1 MENLININLEY
12 STAPQ
17 IQEARGKNWIEY
29 GTDDYKNL
37 YPNFIIDLYYNSG
50 THSAIINATA
60 QMIAGQD
67 ITAKETDSV
76 ELNAK
81 LENFFR
87 NANSKET
94 LHEVIKKC
102 AFDFKL
108 QGGFALNVIYS
119 KSGQVAEVYHVPVE
133 RLRVGLPNAMGRVD
147 KYYISADWSN
157 IRRNKPQ
164 EVAAFNPLDRTTPS
178 QILYTGLYSP
188 NMEMYYTPDY
198 SSACNWALIDQK
210 VSEYHLGNIE
220 RGFSGSYFIN
230 MNNGVPTAEERLQ
243 IERSIEKK
251 FTGSG
256 NAGKFVLSFSDSKD
270 RAAEITPIDVSNA
283 DKQYLA
289 LQELLVQNIMTGHR
303 VTSPM
308 LLGVKTEGQLGGRD
322 ELMQAFEIYQNTVV
336 KPYQEHILK
345 TLEKILLVNDI
356 QADLQIVQSS
366 PIMTTFTVED
376 MRNVMTKEEI
386 REKLG
391 LEPLEQENLESESL
405 AKIGEINGMPFYS
418 TVEEALI
425 KAKELGCKGFHEMQH
440 KGETVYMPCSSHK
453 DASDTMNYEKTNL
466 KKVGSMITDGV
477 ELPLY
482 DTIEEAEA
490 EAKRIGCSGHHVHTQ
505 DGKEYF
511 MPCENHD
518 QITNLQL
525 NKTELDLFLET
536 VEDIPEDWELVEE
549 EVVDGEHVE
558 FDFEGELNKIATEKV
573 ELSTGRAI
581 PDAKSEQDGIS
592 KKTFDYFRVR
602 YIYAEDQFLKR
613 KTGKKRD
620 FCQKMMAAKKLY
632 RKEDIDRMF
641 KLNKEFSPKG
651 TGKAG
656 YDKFLFKGGAQCHHF
671 WLRQIYKT
679 KLGIDVST
687 KIKDAELIGY
697 TKARSEGFTAKKND
711 KRVAIAPKR
720 MPRQGRKS

>member
-12 STAPQ
+12 STSPQ

-50 THSAIINATA
+50 THSAIINATS

-81 LENFFR
+81 LENFFK

-119 KSGQVAEVYHVPVE
+119 KSGQVAEIYHVPVE
-133 RLRVGLPNAMGRVD
+133 RLRVGLPNELGRVD
-147 KYYISADWSN
+147 KYYICADWGN

-198 SSACNWALIDQK
+198 SSACNWALIDSK
-210 VSEYHLGNIE
+210 ISEYHLGNIE

-345 TLEKILLVNDI
+345 TIEKILLVNDI
-356 QADLQIVQSS
+356 KADLQIVQSS

-391 LEPLEQENLESESL
+391 LEPLEQENLESEKL
-405 AKIGEINGMPFYS
+405 AKVGDIDGMPVYS

-425 KAKELGCKGFHEMQH
+425 KAKELGCEGFHEH
-440 KGETVYMPCSSHK
+440 ELNGE
-453 DASDTMNYEKTNL
+453 
-466 KKVGSMITDGV
+466 KV
-477 ELPLY
+477 
-482 DTIEEAEA
+482 
-490 EAKRIGCSGHHVHTQ
+490 
-505 DGKEYF
+505 F
-511 MPCENHD
+511 MPCAKHED
-518 QITNLQL
+518 T
-525 NKTELDLFLET
+525 KTRMSEEKSELDKCLE
-536 VEDIPEDWELVEE
+536 EYGEEISNDWEIINEE
-549 EVVDGEHVE
+549 EAQDELE
-558 FDFEGELNKIATEKV
+558 DFDFENDLNTNHIKLAT
-573 ELSTGRAI
+573 STGSAYTNR
-581 PDAKSEQDGIS
+581 KSGQDQTTKQEKYQDHI
-592 KKTFDYFRVR
+592 YRVR
-602 YIYAEDQFLKR
+602 YRYAGA
-613 KTGKKRD
+613 KTGERE
-620 FCQKMMAAKKLY
+620 FCNKMIKANKVY
-632 RKEDIDRMF
+632 RKEDILAMGRRAV
-641 KLNKEFSPKG
+641 NPG
-651 TGKAG
+651 WG
-656 YDKFLFKGGAQCHHF
+656 KGGANTYSI
-671 WLRQIYKT
+671 WKYKGGGNCRH
-679 KLGIDVST
+679 KWFRVILVQKGSRPKNSDEVISST
-687 KIKDAELIGY
+687 E
-697 TKARSEGFTAKKND
+697 ARSRGVKLPRNAQEVSVAPRDLPNNGFVKK
-711 KRVAIAPKR
+711 R
-720 MPRQGRKS
+720 

>member
-37 YPNFIIDLYYNSG
+37 YPQFIIDLYYNSG

-67 ITAKETDSV
+67 ITAKDTDSV

-81 LENFFR
+81 LENFFK

-119 KSGQVAEVYHVPVE
+119 KSGQVAEIYHVPVE
-133 RLRVGLPNAMGRVD
+133 RLRVGLPNELGRVD
-147 KYYISADWSN
+147 KYYICADWSN

-345 TLEKILLVNDI
+345 TLEKILLVNNI
-356 QADLQIVQSS
+356 KAELQIVQSS

-391 LEPLEQENLESESL
+391 LEPLEQENLESEKL
-405 AKIGEINGMPFYS
+405 AKVGDIDGMPVYS

-425 KAKELGCKGFHEMQH
+425 KAKELGCEGFHEH
-440 KGETVYMPCSSHK
+440 ELNGEKVYMPCAKHE
-453 DASDTMNYEKTNL
+453 DTKTRMNLE
-466 KKVGSMITDGV
+466 
-477 ELPLY
+477 
-482 DTIEEAEA
+482 
-490 EAKRIGCSGHHVHTQ
+490 
-505 DGKEYF
+505 
-511 MPCENHD
+511 
-518 QITNLQL
+518 
-525 NKTELDLFLET
+525 KTELDLFLET

-602 YIYAEDQFLKR
+602 YIYAEDEFLKR

-620 FCQKMMAAKKLY
+620 FCQKMLAAKKLY

-651 TGKAG
+651 SKAG
-656 YDKFLFKGGAQCHHF
+656 YDKFIWKGGSYCHHF

>member
-37 YPNFIIDLYYNSG
+37 YPQFIIDLYYNSG

-67 ITAKETDSV
+67 VTAKETDSV

-81 LENFFR
+81 LENFFK

-119 KSGQVAEVYHVPVE
+119 KSGQVAEIYHVPVE
-133 RLRVGLPNAMGRVD
+133 RLRVGLPNELGRVD
-147 KYYISADWSN
+147 KYYICADWSN

-164 EVAAFNPLDRTTPS
+164 EVAAFNSLDRTTPS

-356 QADLQIVQSS
+356 QSDLQIVQSS

-391 LEPLEQENLESESL
+391 LEPLEQENLESEKL
-405 AKIGEINGMPFYS
+405 AKVGDIDGMPVYS

-425 KAKELGCKGFHEMQH
+425 KAKELGCEGFHEH
-440 KGETVYMPCSSHK
+440 ELNGEKVYMPCAKHE
-453 DASDTMNYEKTNL
+453 DTKTRMN
-466 KKVGSMITDGV
+466 V
-477 ELPLY
+477 E
-482 DTIEEAEA
+482 
-490 EAKRIGCSGHHVHTQ
+490 
-505 DGKEYF
+505 
-511 MPCENHD
+511 
-518 QITNLQL
+518 
-525 NKTELDLFLET
+525 KTELDLFLET

-558 FDFEGELNKIATEKV
+558 FDFEDELNKIATEKI

-602 YIYAEDQFLKR
+602 YIYAEDEFLKR

-620 FCQKMMAAKKLY
+620 FCQKMLAAKKLY

-651 TGKAG
+651 SKAG
-656 YDKFLFKGGAQCHHF
+656 YDKFLFKGGAQCHHY

>member
-37 YPNFIIDLYYNSG
+37 YPQFIIDLYYNSG

-67 ITAKETDSV
+67 ITAKETDTV

-81 LENFFR
+81 LENFFK

-108 QGGFALNVIYS
+108 QGGFALNIIYS
-119 KSGQVAEVYHVPVE
+119 KSGQVAEIYHVPVE
-133 RLRVGLPNAMGRVD
+133 RLRVGLPNELGRVD
-147 KYYISADWSN
+147 KYYICADWSN

-230 MNNGVPTAEERLQ
+230 MNNGVPTVEERLQ

-391 LEPLEQENLESESL
+391 LEPLEQENLENEKL
-405 AKIGEINGMPFYS
+405 AKVGDIDGMPVYS

-425 KAKELGCKGFHEMQH
+425 KAKELGCDGFHEH
-440 KGETVYMPCSSHK
+440 ELNGEKVYMPCAKHE
-453 DASDTMNYEKTNL
+453 DTKTRMSEEK
-466 KKVGSMITDGV
+466 S
-477 ELPLY
+477 
-482 DTIEEAEA
+482 
-490 EAKRIGCSGHHVHTQ
+490 
-505 DGKEYF
+505 
-511 MPCENHD
+511 
-518 QITNLQL
+518 
-525 NKTELDLFLET
+525 ELDKCLE
-536 VEDIPEDWELVEE
+536 EYGEEISEDWEIINEE
-549 EVVDGEHVE
+549 EAQDELE
-558 FDFEGELNKIATEKV
+558 DFDFENDLNTNHIKLT
-573 ELSTGRAI
+573 STGSAYTNR
-581 PDAKSEQDGIS
+581 KSGQDQTTKQEKYQDHI
-592 KKTFDYFRVR
+592 YRVR
-602 YIYAEDQFLKR
+602 YRYAGA
-613 KTGKKRD
+613 KTGQRE
-620 FCQKMMAAKKLY
+620 FCNKMIKANKVY
-632 RKEDIDRMF
+632 RKEDILAMGRRAV
-641 KLNKEFSPKG
+641 NPG
-651 TGKAG
+651 WG
-656 YDKFLFKGGAQCHHF
+656 KGGANTYSI
-671 WLRQIYKT
+671 WKYKGGGNCRH
-679 KLGIDVST
+679 KWFRVILVQKGSRPKNSDEVISST
-687 KIKDAELIGY
+687 E
-697 TKARSEGFTAKKND
+697 ARSRGVKLPRNAQEVSVAPRDLPNNGFVKK
-711 KRVAIAPKR
+711 R
-720 MPRQGRKS
+720 

>member
-37 YPNFIIDLYYNSG
+37 YPQFIIDLYYNSG

-67 ITAKETDSV
+67 ITAKDTDSV

-81 LENFFR
+81 LENFFK

-94 LHEVIKKC
+94 LHEVLKKC

-119 KSGQVAEVYHVPVE
+119 KSGQVAEIYHVPVE
-133 RLRVGLPNAMGRVD
+133 RLRVGLPNELGRID
-147 KYYISADWSN
+147 KYYICADWSN
-157 IRRNKPQ
+157 VRRNKPQ

-251 FTGSG
+251 FSGSG

-356 QADLQIVQSS
+356 KADLQIVQSS

-376 MRNVMTKEEI
+376 MRNVMTKDEI
-386 REKLG
+386 RERLG
-391 LEPLEQENLESESL
+391 LERLEQENLESEKL
-405 AKIGEINGMPFYS
+405 AKVGDIDGMPVYS

-425 KAKELGCKGFHEMQH
+425 KAKELGCEGFHEH
-440 KGETVYMPCSSHK
+440 ELNGEKVYMPCAKHE
-453 DASDTMNYEKTNL
+453 DTKTRMN
-466 KKVGSMITDGV
+466 V
-477 ELPLY
+477 E
-482 DTIEEAEA
+482 
-490 EAKRIGCSGHHVHTQ
+490 
-505 DGKEYF
+505 
-511 MPCENHD
+511 
-518 QITNLQL
+518 
-525 NKTELDLFLET
+525 KTELDLFLET
-536 VEDIPEDWELVEE
+536 VEDIPEDWQLVEE

-602 YIYAEDQFLKR
+602 YIYAEDEFLKR

-620 FCQKMMAAKKLY
+620 FCQKMLAAKKLY

-651 TGKAG
+651 SKAG
-656 YDKFLFKGGAQCHHF
+656 YDKFLFKGGAQCHHY

-697 TKARSEGFTAKKND
+697 TKARNEGFTAKKND

>member
-37 YPNFIIDLYYNSG
+37 YPQFIIDLYYNSG

-67 ITAKETDSV
+67 ITAKDTDSV

-81 LENFFR
+81 LENFFK

-119 KSGQVAEVYHVPVE
+119 KSGQVAEIYHVPVE
-133 RLRVGLPNAMGRVD
+133 RLRVGLPNELGRVD
-147 KYYISADWSN
+147 KYYICADWSN

-345 TLEKILLVNDI
+345 TLEKILLVNNI
-356 QADLQIVQSS
+356 KAELQIVQSS

-391 LEPLEQENLESESL
+391 LEPLEQENLESEKL
-405 AKIGEINGMPFYS
+405 AKVGDIDGMPVYS
-418 TVEEALI
+418 KVEEALI
-425 KAKELGCKGFHEMQH
+425 KAKELGCEGFHEH
-440 KGETVYMPCSSHK
+440 ELNGEKVYMPCAKHE
-453 DASDTMNYEKTNL
+453 DTKTRMN
-466 KKVGSMITDGV
+466 V
-477 ELPLY
+477 E
-482 DTIEEAEA
+482 
-490 EAKRIGCSGHHVHTQ
+490 
-505 DGKEYF
+505 
-511 MPCENHD
+511 
-518 QITNLQL
+518 
-525 NKTELDLFLET
+525 KTELDLFLET

-602 YIYAEDQFLKR
+602 YIYAEDEFLKR

-620 FCQKMMAAKKLY
+620 FCQKMLAAKKLY

-651 TGKAG
+651 SKAG
-656 YDKFLFKGGAQCHHF
+656 YDKFIWKGGSYCHHF

>member
-37 YPNFIIDLYYNSG
+37 YPQFIIDLYYNSG

-81 LENFFR
+81 LENFFK

-119 KSGQVAEVYHVPVE
+119 KSGQVAEIYHVPVE
-133 RLRVGLPNAMGRVD
+133 RLRVGLPNELGRVD
-147 KYYISADWSN
+147 KYYICADWSN

-376 MRNVMTKEEI
+376 MRNVMTKDEI

-391 LEPLEQENLESESL
+391 LEPLEQENLESEKL
-405 AKIGEINGMPFYS
+405 AKVGDIDGMPVYS

-425 KAKELGCKGFHEMQH
+425 KAKELGCEGFHEH
-440 KGETVYMPCSSHK
+440 ELNGEKVYMPCAKHE
-453 DASDTMNYEKTNL
+453 DTKTRMN
-466 KKVGSMITDGV
+466 V
-477 ELPLY
+477 E
-482 DTIEEAEA
+482 
-490 EAKRIGCSGHHVHTQ
+490 
-505 DGKEYF
+505 
-511 MPCENHD
+511 
-518 QITNLQL
+518 
-525 NKTELDLFLET
+525 KTELDLFLET

-602 YIYAEDQFLKR
+602 YIYAEDEFLKR
-613 KTGKKRD
+613 KTGKKRA
-620 FCQKMMAAKKLY
+620 FCQKMLAAKKLY

-651 TGKAG
+651 SKAG

>member
-37 YPNFIIDLYYNSG
+37 YPQFIIDLYYNSG

-67 ITAKETDSV
+67 ITAKETDTV

-81 LENFFR
+81 LENFFK

-108 QGGFALNVIYS
+108 QGGFALNIIYS
-119 KSGQVAEVYHVPVE
+119 KSGQVAEIYHVPVE
-133 RLRVGLPNAMGRVD
+133 RLRVGLPNELGRVD
-147 KYYISADWSN
+147 KYYICADWSN

-230 MNNGVPTAEERLQ
+230 MNNGVPTVEERLQ

-391 LEPLEQENLESESL
+391 LEPLEQENLESEKL
-405 AKIGEINGMPFYS
+405 AKVGDIDGMPVYS

-425 KAKELGCKGFHEMQH
+425 KAKELGCDGFHEH
-440 KGETVYMPCSSHK
+440 ELNGEKVYMPCAKHE
-453 DASDTMNYEKTNL
+453 DTKTRMSEEK
-466 KKVGSMITDGV
+466 S
-477 ELPLY
+477 
-482 DTIEEAEA
+482 
-490 EAKRIGCSGHHVHTQ
+490 
-505 DGKEYF
+505 
-511 MPCENHD
+511 
-518 QITNLQL
+518 
-525 NKTELDLFLET
+525 ELDKCLE
-536 VEDIPEDWELVEE
+536 EYGEEISEDWEIINEE
-549 EVVDGEHVE
+549 EAQDELE
-558 FDFEGELNKIATEKV
+558 DFDFENDLNTNHIKLT
-573 ELSTGRAI
+573 STGSAYTNR
-581 PDAKSEQDGIS
+581 KSGQDQTTKQEKYQDHI
-592 KKTFDYFRVR
+592 YRVR
-602 YIYAEDQFLKR
+602 YRYAGA
-613 KTGKKRD
+613 KTGQRE
-620 FCQKMMAAKKLY
+620 FCNKMIKANKVY
-632 RKEDIDRMF
+632 RKEDILAMGRRAV
-641 KLNKEFSPKG
+641 NPG
-651 TGKAG
+651 WG
-656 YDKFLFKGGAQCHHF
+656 KGGANTYSI
-671 WLRQIYKT
+671 WKYKGGGNCRH
-679 KLGIDVST
+679 KWFRVILVQKGSRPKNSDEVISST
-687 KIKDAELIGY
+687 E
-697 TKARSEGFTAKKND
+697 ARSRGVKLPRNAQEVSVAPRDLPNNGFVKK
-711 KRVAIAPKR
+711 R
-720 MPRQGRKS
+720 

>member
-67 ITAKETDSV
+67 ITAKETDTV

-81 LENFFR
+81 LENFFK

-119 KSGQVAEVYHVPVE
+119 KSGQVAELYHVPVE
-133 RLRVGLPNAMGRVD
+133 RLRVGLPNELGKVD
-147 KYYISADWSN
+147 KYYICADWSN

-345 TLEKILLVNDI
+345 TIEKILLVNDI
-356 QADLQIVQSS
+356 KADLQIVQSS

-391 LEPLEQENLESESL
+391 LEPLEQENLESEKL
-405 AKIGEINGMPFYS
+405 AKVGDIDGMPVYS

-425 KAKELGCKGFHEMQH
+425 KAKELGCEGFHEH
-440 KGETVYMPCSSHK
+440 ELNGEKVYMPCAKHEDTKTRMSEEKSELDK
-453 DASDTMNYEKTNL
+453 CLEEYGEDISDEWEVINE
-466 KKVGSMITDGV
+466 
-477 ELPLY
+477 
-482 DTIEEAEA
+482 EEA
-490 EAKRIGCSGHHVHTQ
+490 Q
-505 DGKEYF
+505 D
-511 MPCENHD
+511 
-518 QITNLQL
+518 
-525 NKTELDLFLET
+525 EL
-536 VEDIPEDWELVEE
+536 ED
-549 EVVDGEHVE
+549 
-558 FDFEGELNKIATEKV
+558 FDFENDLNTNHIKLT
-573 ELSTGRAI
+573 STGSAYTNR
-581 PDAKSEQDGIS
+581 KSGQDQTTKQEKYQDHI
-592 KKTFDYFRVR
+592 YRVR
-602 YIYAEDQFLKR
+602 YRYAGA
-613 KTGKKRD
+613 KTGERE
-620 FCQKMMAAKKLY
+620 FCNKMIKANKVY
-632 RKEDIDRMF
+632 RKEDILAMGRRAV
-641 KLNKEFSPKG
+641 NPG
-651 TGKAG
+651 WG
-656 YDKFLFKGGAQCHHF
+656 KGGANTYSI
-671 WLRQIYKT
+671 WKYKGGGNCRH
-679 KLGIDVST
+679 KWFRVILVQKGSRPKNSDEVISST
-687 KIKDAELIGY
+687 E
-697 TKARSEGFTAKKND
+697 ARSRGVKLPRNAQEVSVAPRDLPNNGFVKK
-711 KRVAIAPKR
+711 R
-720 MPRQGRKS
+720 

>member
-12 STAPQ
+12 STSPQ

-50 THSAIINATA
+50 THSAIINATS

-81 LENFFR
+81 LENFFK

-119 KSGQVAEVYHVPVE
+119 KSGQVAEIYHVPVE
-133 RLRVGLPNAMGRVD
+133 RLRVGLPNELGRVD
-147 KYYISADWSN
+147 KYYICADWGN

-270 RAAEITPIDVSNA
+270 RAAEITPIEVSNA

-345 TLEKILLVNDI
+345 TLEKILLINDI

-391 LEPLEQENLESESL
+391 LEPLEQENLESEKL
-405 AKIGEINGMPFYS
+405 AKVGDIDGMPVYS

-425 KAKELGCKGFHEMQH
+425 KAKELGCEGFHEH
-440 KGETVYMPCSSHK
+440 ELNGEKVYMPCAKHE
-453 DASDTMNYEKTNL
+453 DTKTRMSEEK
-466 KKVGSMITDGV
+466 S
-477 ELPLY
+477 ELDKCLEEY
-482 DTIEEAEA
+482 GEEISNDWEIINEEEA
-490 EAKRIGCSGHHVHTQ
+490 Q
-505 DGKEYF
+505 D
-511 MPCENHD
+511 
-518 QITNLQL
+518 
-525 NKTELDLFLET
+525 EL
-536 VEDIPEDWELVEE
+536 ED
-549 EVVDGEHVE
+549 
-558 FDFEGELNKIATEKV
+558 FDFENDLNTNHIKLAT
-573 ELSTGRAI
+573 STGSAYTNR
-581 PDAKSEQDGIS
+581 KSGQDQTTKQEKYQDHI
-592 KKTFDYFRVR
+592 YRVR
-602 YIYAEDQFLKR
+602 YRYAGA
-613 KTGKKRD
+613 KTGERE
-620 FCQKMMAAKKLY
+620 FCNKMIKANKVY
-632 RKEDIDRMF
+632 RKEDILAMGRRAV
-641 KLNKEFSPKG
+641 NPG
-651 TGKAG
+651 WG
-656 YDKFLFKGGAQCHHF
+656 KGGANTYSI
-671 WLRQIYKT
+671 WKYKGGGNCRH
-679 KLGIDVST
+679 KWFRVILVQKGSRPKNSDEVISST
-687 KIKDAELIGY
+687 E
-697 TKARSEGFTAKKND
+697 ARSRGVKLPRNAQEVSVAPRDLPNNGFVKK
-711 KRVAIAPKR
+711 R
-720 MPRQGRKS
+720 

>member
-37 YPNFIIDLYYNSG
+37 YPQFIIDLYYNSG

-67 ITAKETDSV
+67 ITAKETDTV

-81 LENFFR
+81 LENFFK

-119 KSGQVAEVYHVPVE
+119 KSGQVAEIYHVPVE
-133 RLRVGLPNAMGRVD
+133 RLRVGLPNELGRVD
-147 KYYISADWSN
+147 KYYICADWSN
-157 IRRNKPQ
+157 VRRNKPQ

-345 TLEKILLVNDI
+345 TIEKILLVNDI
-356 QADLQIVQSS
+356 KADLQIVQSS

-391 LEPLEQENLESESL
+391 LEPLEQENLESEKL
-405 AKIGEINGMPFYS
+405 AKVGDIDGMPVYS

-425 KAKELGCKGFHEMQH
+425 KAKELGCEGFHEH
-440 KGETVYMPCSSHK
+440 ELNGEKVYMPCAKHE
-453 DASDTMNYEKTNL
+453 DTKTRMN
-466 KKVGSMITDGV
+466 
-477 ELPLY
+477 
-482 DTIEEAEA
+482 IE
-490 EAKRIGCSGHHVHTQ
+490 
-505 DGKEYF
+505 
-511 MPCENHD
+511 
-518 QITNLQL
+518 
-525 NKTELDLFLET
+525 KTELDLFLET

-602 YIYAEDQFLKR
+602 YIYAEDEFLKR

-620 FCQKMMAAKKLY
+620 FCQKMMTAKKLY

-651 TGKAG
+651 TGQAG

>member
-37 YPNFIIDLYYNSG
+37 YPQFIIDLYYNSG

-81 LENFFR
+81 LENFFK
-87 NANSKET
+87 NVNSKET

-119 KSGQVAEVYHVPVE
+119 KSGQVAEIYHVPVE

-157 IRRNKPQ
+157 VRRNKPQ

-376 MRNVMTKEEI
+376 MRNVMTKDEI
-386 REKLG
+386 RERLG
-391 LEPLEQENLESESL
+391 LERLEQENLESEKL
-405 AKIGEINGMPFYS
+405 AKVGDIDGMPVYN

-425 KAKELGCKGFHEMQH
+425 KAKELGCEGFHEH
-440 KGETVYMPCSSHK
+440 ELNGAKVYMPCAKHE
-453 DASDTMNYEKTNL
+453 DTKTRMSEEK
-466 KKVGSMITDGV
+466 S
-477 ELPLY
+477 ELDKCLEEY
-482 DTIEEAEA
+482 GEEISEEWEIINEEEA
-490 EAKRIGCSGHHVHTQ
+490 Q
-505 DGKEYF
+505 D
-511 MPCENHD
+511 
-518 QITNLQL
+518 
-525 NKTELDLFLET
+525 EL
-536 VEDIPEDWELVEE
+536 ED
-549 EVVDGEHVE
+549 
-558 FDFEGELNKIATEKV
+558 FDFENDLNTNHIKLT
-573 ELSTGRAI
+573 STGSAYTNR
-581 PDAKSEQDGIS
+581 KSGQDQTTKQEKYQDHI
-592 KKTFDYFRVR
+592 YRVR
-602 YIYAEDQFLKR
+602 YRYAGA
-613 KTGKKRD
+613 KTGERE
-620 FCQKMMAAKKLY
+620 FCNKMIKANKVY
-632 RKEDIDRMF
+632 RKEDILAMGRRAV
-641 KLNKEFSPKG
+641 NPG
-651 TGKAG
+651 WG
-656 YDKFLFKGGAQCHHF
+656 KGGANTYSI
-671 WLRQIYKT
+671 WKYKGGGNCRH
-679 KLGIDVST
+679 KWFRVILVQKGSRPKNSDEVISST
-687 KIKDAELIGY
+687 E
-697 TKARSEGFTAKKND
+697 ARSRGVKLPRNAQEVSVAPRDLPNNGFVKK
-711 KRVAIAPKR
+711 R
-720 MPRQGRKS
+720 

>member
-37 YPNFIIDLYYNSG
+37 YPQFIIDLYYNSG
-50 THSAIINATA
+50 THSAIINATS
-60 QMIAGQD
+60 QMIAGKD

-81 LENFFR
+81 LENFFK

-94 LHEVIKKC
+94 LHEVLKKC

-108 QGGFALNVIYS
+108 QGGFALNIIYS
-119 KSGQVAEVYHVPVE
+119 KSGQVAEIYHVPVE
-133 RLRVGLPNAMGRVD
+133 RLRVGLPNELGRID
-147 KYYISADWSN
+147 KYYICADWSN

-345 TLEKILLVNDI
+345 TIEKILLVNDI

-391 LEPLEQENLESESL
+391 LEPLQQENLESEKL
-405 AKIGEINGMPFYS
+405 AKVGDIDGMPVYS

-425 KAKELGCKGFHEMQH
+425 KAKELGCEGFHEH
-440 KGETVYMPCSSHK
+440 ELNGEKVYMPCAKHE
-453 DASDTMNYEKTNL
+453 DTKTRMSEEK
-466 KKVGSMITDGV
+466 S
-477 ELPLY
+477 
-482 DTIEEAEA
+482 
-490 EAKRIGCSGHHVHTQ
+490 
-505 DGKEYF
+505 
-511 MPCENHD
+511 
-518 QITNLQL
+518 
-525 NKTELDLFLET
+525 ELDKCLEEYGEEISDEWEIINEQEAQDEL
-536 VEDIPEDWELVEE
+536 ED
-549 EVVDGEHVE
+549 
-558 FDFEGELNKIATEKV
+558 FDFENDLNTNHIKLAT
-573 ELSTGRAI
+573 STGSAYPNR
-581 PDAKSEQDGIS
+581 KSGQDQTTKQEKYQAHI
-592 KKTFDYFRVR
+592 YRVR
-602 YIYAEDQFLKR
+602 YRYAGA
-613 KTGKKRD
+613 KTGERE
-620 FCQKMMAAKKLY
+620 FCNKMIKANKVY
-632 RKEDIDRMF
+632 RKEDILAMGRRAV
-641 KLNKEFSPKG
+641 NPG
-651 TGKAG
+651 WG
-656 YDKFLFKGGAQCHHF
+656 KGGANTYSI
-671 WLRQIYKT
+671 WKYKGGGNCRHKWFRVILVQKGNRPKNSDEVIT
-679 KLGIDVST
+679 STEAKSRGVKLPRNAQEVSVAPR
-687 KIKDAELIGY
+687 DLPNN
-697 TKARSEGFTAKKND
+697 GFVKK
-711 KRVAIAPKR
+711 R
-720 MPRQGRKS
+720 

>member
-37 YPNFIIDLYYNSG
+37 YPQFIIDLYYNSG

-67 ITAKETDSV
+67 ITAKDTDSV

-81 LENFFR
+81 LENFFK

-119 KSGQVAEVYHVPVE
+119 KSGQVAEIYHVPVE
-133 RLRVGLPNAMGRVD
+133 RLRVGLPNELGRVD
-147 KYYISADWSN
+147 KYYICADWSN

-345 TLEKILLVNDI
+345 TLEKILLVNNI
-356 QADLQIVQSS
+356 KAELQIVQSS

-391 LEPLEQENLESESL
+391 LEPLEQENLESEKL
-405 AKIGEINGMPFYS
+405 AKVGDIDGMPVYS
-418 TVEEALI
+418 KVEEALI
-425 KAKELGCKGFHEMQH
+425 KAKELGCEGFHEH
-440 KGETVYMPCSSHK
+440 ELNGEKVYMPCAKHE
-453 DASDTMNYEKTNL
+453 DTKTRMNLE
-466 KKVGSMITDGV
+466 
-477 ELPLY
+477 
-482 DTIEEAEA
+482 
-490 EAKRIGCSGHHVHTQ
+490 
-505 DGKEYF
+505 
-511 MPCENHD
+511 
-518 QITNLQL
+518 
-525 NKTELDLFLET
+525 KTELDLFLET

-602 YIYAEDQFLKR
+602 YIYAEDEFLKR

-620 FCQKMMAAKKLY
+620 FCQKMLAAKKLY

-651 TGKAG
+651 SKAG
-656 YDKFLFKGGAQCHHF
+656 YDKFIWKGGSYCHHF

>member
-1 MENLININLEY
+1 METLININLEY

-67 ITAKETDSV
+67 VTAKETDSV

-81 LENFFR
+81 LENFFK

-119 KSGQVAEVYHVPVE
+119 KSGQVVELYHVPVE
-133 RLRVGLPNAMGRVD
+133 RLRVGLPNELGRVD
-147 KYYISADWSN
+147 KYYICADWSN

-251 FTGSG
+251 FSGSG

-270 RAAEITPIDVSNA
+270 RAAEITPIEVSNA

-391 LEPLEQENLESESL
+391 LEPLEQENLESEKL
-405 AKIGEINGMPFYS
+405 AKVGDIDGMPVYS

-425 KAKELGCKGFHEMQH
+425 KAKELGCEGFHEH
-440 KGETVYMPCSSHK
+440 ELNGEKVYMPCAKHEDTKTRMSEEKSELDK
-453 DASDTMNYEKTNL
+453 CLEEYGEEISDEWEIINE
-466 KKVGSMITDGV
+466 
-477 ELPLY
+477 
-482 DTIEEAEA
+482 EEA
-490 EAKRIGCSGHHVHTQ
+490 Q
-505 DGKEYF
+505 D
-511 MPCENHD
+511 
-518 QITNLQL
+518 
-525 NKTELDLFLET
+525 EL
-536 VEDIPEDWELVEE
+536 ED
-549 EVVDGEHVE
+549 
-558 FDFEGELNKIATEKV
+558 FDFENDLNTNHIKLT
-573 ELSTGRAI
+573 STGSAYTNR
-581 PDAKSEQDGIS
+581 KSGQDQTTKQEKYQDHI
-592 KKTFDYFRVR
+592 YRVR
-602 YIYAEDQFLKR
+602 YRYAGA
-613 KTGKKRD
+613 KTGERE
-620 FCQKMMAAKKLY
+620 FCNKMIKANKVY
-632 RKEDIDRMF
+632 RKEDILAMGRRAV
-641 KLNKEFSPKG
+641 NPG
-651 TGKAG
+651 WG
-656 YDKFLFKGGAQCHHF
+656 KGGANTYSI
-671 WLRQIYKT
+671 WKYKGGGNCRH
-679 KLGIDVST
+679 KWFRVILVQKGSRPKNSDEVISST
-687 KIKDAELIGY
+687 E
-697 TKARSEGFTAKKND
+697 ARSRGVKLPRNAQE
-711 KRVAIAPKR
+711 VSVAPKDLPNNGFVKKR
-720 MPRQGRKS
+720 

>member
-17 IQEARGKNWIEY
+17 IQEARGKDWIEY

-37 YPNFIIDLYYNSG
+37 YPQFIIDLYYNSG

-67 ITAKETDSV
+67 ITAKDTDSV

-81 LENFFR
+81 LENFFK

-119 KSGQVAEVYHVPVE
+119 KSGQVAELYHVPVE
-133 RLRVGLPNAMGRVD
+133 RLRVGLPNELGRLD

-157 IRRNKPQ
+157 VRRNKPQ

-391 LEPLEQENLESESL
+391 LEPLEQENLESEKL
-405 AKIGEINGMPFYS
+405 AKVGDIDGMPVYS

-425 KAKELGCKGFHEMQH
+425 KAKELGCEGFHEH
-440 KGETVYMPCSSHK
+440 ELNGEKVYMPCAKHE
-453 DASDTMNYEKTNL
+453 DTKTRMN
-466 KKVGSMITDGV
+466 V
-477 ELPLY
+477 E
-482 DTIEEAEA
+482 
-490 EAKRIGCSGHHVHTQ
+490 
-505 DGKEYF
+505 
-511 MPCENHD
+511 
-518 QITNLQL
+518 
-525 NKTELDLFLET
+525 KTELDLFLET
-536 VEDIPEDWELVEE
+536 VEDIPEDWQLVEE

-602 YIYAEDQFLKR
+602 YIYAEDEFLKR

-620 FCQKMMAAKKLY
+620 FCQKMLAAKKLY

-641 KLNKEFSPKG
+641 KLNKDFSPKG
-651 TGKAG
+651 TGKGG
-656 YDKFLFKGGAQCHHF
+656 YDKFIWKGGSYCHHF

>member
-37 YPNFIIDLYYNSG
+37 YPQFIIDLYYNSG

-81 LENFFR
+81 LENFFK

-102 AFDFKL
+102 SFDFKL

-119 KSGQVAEVYHVPVE
+119 KSGQVVELYHVPVE
-133 RLRVGLPNAMGRVD
+133 RLRVGLPNELGRVD
-147 KYYISADWSN
+147 KYYICADWSN
-157 IRRNKPQ
+157 TRRNKPQ

-270 RAAEITPIDVSNA
+270 RAAEITPIEVSNA

-376 MRNVMTKEEI
+376 MRNVMTKDEI

-391 LEPLEQENLESESL
+391 LEPLEQENLESEKL
-405 AKIGEINGMPFYS
+405 AKVGDIDGMPVYS

-425 KAKELGCKGFHEMQH
+425 KAKELGCEGFHEH
-440 KGETVYMPCSSHK
+440 ELNGEKVYMPCAKHEDTKTRMSEEKSELDK
-453 DASDTMNYEKTNL
+453 CLEEYGEEISDEWEIINE
-466 KKVGSMITDGV
+466 
-477 ELPLY
+477 
-482 DTIEEAEA
+482 EEA
-490 EAKRIGCSGHHVHTQ
+490 Q
-505 DGKEYF
+505 D
-511 MPCENHD
+511 
-518 QITNLQL
+518 
-525 NKTELDLFLET
+525 EL
-536 VEDIPEDWELVEE
+536 ED
-549 EVVDGEHVE
+549 
-558 FDFEGELNKIATEKV
+558 FDFENDLNTNHIKLT
-573 ELSTGRAI
+573 STGSAYTNR
-581 PDAKSEQDGIS
+581 KSGQDQTTKQEKYQDHI
-592 KKTFDYFRVR
+592 YRVR
-602 YIYAEDQFLKR
+602 YRYAGA
-613 KTGKKRD
+613 KTGERE
-620 FCQKMMAAKKLY
+620 FCNKMIKANKVY
-632 RKEDIDRMF
+632 RKEDILAMGRRAV
-641 KLNKEFSPKG
+641 NPG
-651 TGKAG
+651 WG
-656 YDKFLFKGGAQCHHF
+656 KGGANTYSI
-671 WLRQIYKT
+671 WKYKGGGNCRH
-679 KLGIDVST
+679 KWFRVILVQKGSRPKNSDEVISST
-687 KIKDAELIGY
+687 E
-697 TKARSEGFTAKKND
+697 ARSRGVKLPRNAQEVSVAPRDLPNNGFVKK
-711 KRVAIAPKR
+711 R
-720 MPRQGRKS
+720 

>member
-37 YPNFIIDLYYNSG
+37 YPQFIIDLYYNSG

-67 ITAKETDSV
+67 VTAKETDSV

-81 LENFFR
+81 LENFFK

-119 KSGQVAEVYHVPVE
+119 KSGQVAEIYHVPVE
-133 RLRVGLPNAMGRVD
+133 RLRVGLPNELGRVD
-147 KYYISADWSN
+147 KYYICADWSN

-164 EVAAFNPLDRTTPS
+164 EVAAFNPLDRSTPS

-256 NAGKFVLSFSDSKD
+256 NSGKFVLSFSDSKD
-270 RAAEITPIDVSNA
+270 RAAEITPIEVSNA

-345 TLEKILLVNDI
+345 TLKKILLVNDI

-391 LEPLEQENLESESL
+391 LEPLEQENLESEKL
-405 AKIGEINGMPFYS
+405 AKVGDIDGMPVYS

-425 KAKELGCKGFHEMQH
+425 KAKELGCEGFHEH
-440 KGETVYMPCSSHK
+440 ELNGEKVYMPCAKHE
-453 DASDTMNYEKTNL
+453 DTKTRMNLE
-466 KKVGSMITDGV
+466 
-477 ELPLY
+477 
-482 DTIEEAEA
+482 
-490 EAKRIGCSGHHVHTQ
+490 
-505 DGKEYF
+505 
-511 MPCENHD
+511 
-518 QITNLQL
+518 
-525 NKTELDLFLET
+525 KTELDLFLET
-536 VEDIPEDWELVEE
+536 VEDIPEDWQLVEE

-581 PDAKSEQDGIS
+581 PDAESDQDGIS

-602 YIYAEDQFLKR
+602 YVYAEDEFLKR

-620 FCQKMMAAKKLY
+620 FCQKMLAAKKLY

-651 TGKAG
+651 TGQAG
-656 YDKFLFKGGAQCHHF
+656 YDKFIWKGGSYCHHF

>member
-37 YPNFIIDLYYNSG
+37 YPQFIIDLYYNSG

-81 LENFFR
+81 LENFFK

-119 KSGQVAEVYHVPVE
+119 KSGQVAEIYHVPVE
-133 RLRVGLPNAMGRVD
+133 RLRVGLPNELGRID

-157 IRRNKPQ
+157 VRRNKPQ

-366 PIMTTFTVED
+366 PILTTFTVED

-391 LEPLEQENLESESL
+391 LEPLEQENLESEKL
-405 AKIGEINGMPFYS
+405 AKVGDIDGMPVYS

-425 KAKELGCKGFHEMQH
+425 KAKELGCEGFHEH
-440 KGETVYMPCSSHK
+440 ELNGE
-453 DASDTMNYEKTNL
+453 
-466 KKVGSMITDGV
+466 KV
-477 ELPLY
+477 
-482 DTIEEAEA
+482 
-490 EAKRIGCSGHHVHTQ
+490 
-505 DGKEYF
+505 F
-511 MPCENHD
+511 MPCAKHED
-518 QITNLQL
+518 T
-525 NKTELDLFLET
+525 KTRMSEEKSELDKCLE
-536 VEDIPEDWELVEE
+536 EYGEEISEDWEIINEE
-549 EVVDGEHVE
+549 EAQDELE
-558 FDFEGELNKIATEKV
+558 DFDFENDLNTNHIKLT
-573 ELSTGRAI
+573 STGSAYTNR
-581 PDAKSEQDGIS
+581 KSGQDQTTKQEKYKDHI
-592 KKTFDYFRVR
+592 YRVR
-602 YIYAEDQFLKR
+602 YRYAGA
-613 KTGKKRD
+613 KTGERE
-620 FCQKMMAAKKLY
+620 FCNKMIKANKVY
-632 RKEDIDRMF
+632 RKEDILAMGRRAV
-641 KLNKEFSPKG
+641 NPG
-651 TGKAG
+651 WG
-656 YDKFLFKGGAQCHHF
+656 KGGANTYSI
-671 WLRQIYKT
+671 WKYKGGGNCRH
-679 KLGIDVST
+679 KWFRVILVQKGSRPKNSDEVISST
-687 KIKDAELIGY
+687 E
-697 TKARSEGFTAKKND
+697 ARSRGVKLPRNAQEVSVAPRDLPNNGFVKK
-711 KRVAIAPKR
+711 R
-720 MPRQGRKS
+720 

>member
-37 YPNFIIDLYYNSG
+37 YPQFIIDLYYNSG

-67 ITAKETDSV
+67 ITAKETDTV

-81 LENFFR
+81 LENFFK

-119 KSGQVAEVYHVPVE
+119 KSGQVAEIYHVPVE
-133 RLRVGLPNAMGRVD
+133 RLRVCLPNELGRVD
-147 KYYISADWSN
+147 KYYICADWSN

-251 FTGSG
+251 YTGSG

-345 TLEKILLVNDI
+345 TLEKILLINDI

-391 LEPLEQENLESESL
+391 LEPLEQENLESEKL
-405 AKIGEINGMPFYS
+405 AKVGDIDGMPVYS

-425 KAKELGCKGFHEMQH
+425 KAK
-440 KGETVYMPCSSHK
+440 
-453 DASDTMNYEKTNL
+453 
-466 KKVGSMITDGV
+466 
-477 ELPLY
+477 
-482 DTIEEAEA
+482 
-490 EAKRIGCSGHHVHTQ
+490 
-505 DGKEYF
+505 
-511 MPCENHD
+511 
-518 QITNLQL
+518 
-525 NKTELDLFLET
+525 
-536 VEDIPEDWELVEE
+536 
-549 EVVDGEHVE
+549 
-558 FDFEGELNKIATEKV
+558 
-573 ELSTGRAI
+573 
-581 PDAKSEQDGIS
+581 
-592 KKTFDYFRVR
+592 
-602 YIYAEDQFLKR
+602 
-613 KTGKKRD
+613 
-620 FCQKMMAAKKLY
+620 
-632 RKEDIDRMF
+632 
-641 KLNKEFSPKG
+641 
-651 TGKAG
+651 
-656 YDKFLFKGGAQCHHF
+656 
-671 WLRQIYKT
+671 
-679 KLGIDVST
+679 
-687 KIKDAELIGY
+687 
-697 TKARSEGFTAKKND
+697 
-711 KRVAIAPKR
+711 
-720 MPRQGRKS
+720 

>member
-37 YPNFIIDLYYNSG
+37 YPQFIIDLYYNSG

-81 LENFFR
+81 LENFFK

-119 KSGQVAEVYHVPVE
+119 KSGQVAEIYHVPVE
-133 RLRVGLPNAMGRVD
+133 RLRVGLPNELGRVD
-147 KYYISADWSN
+147 KYYICADWSN

-376 MRNVMTKEEI
+376 MRNVMTKDEI

-391 LEPLEQENLESESL
+391 LEPLEQENLESEKL
-405 AKIGEINGMPFYS
+405 AKVGDIDGMPVYS

-425 KAKELGCKGFHEMQH
+425 KAKELGCEGFHEH
-440 KGETVYMPCSSHK
+440 ELNGEKVYMPCAKHE
-453 DASDTMNYEKTNL
+453 DTKTRMSEEK
-466 KKVGSMITDGV
+466 S
-477 ELPLY
+477 
-482 DTIEEAEA
+482 
-490 EAKRIGCSGHHVHTQ
+490 
-505 DGKEYF
+505 
-511 MPCENHD
+511 
-518 QITNLQL
+518 
-525 NKTELDLFLET
+525 ELDKCLEEYGEEISDEWEIINEQEAQDEL
-536 VEDIPEDWELVEE
+536 ED
-549 EVVDGEHVE
+549 
-558 FDFEGELNKIATEKV
+558 FDFENDLNTNHIKLAT
-573 ELSTGRAI
+573 STGSAYPNR
-581 PDAKSEQDGIS
+581 KSGQDQTTKQEKYQDHI
-592 KKTFDYFRVR
+592 YRVR
-602 YIYAEDQFLKR
+602 YRYAGA
-613 KTGKKRD
+613 KTGERE
-620 FCQKMMAAKKLY
+620 FCNKMIKANKVY
-632 RKEDIDRMF
+632 RKEDILAMGRRAV
-641 KLNKEFSPKG
+641 NPG
-651 TGKAG
+651 WG
-656 YDKFLFKGGAQCHHF
+656 KGGANTYSI
-671 WLRQIYKT
+671 WKYKGGGNCRHKWFRVILVQKGNRPKNSDEVIT
-679 KLGIDVST
+679 STEAKSRGVKLPRNAQEVSVAPR
-687 KIKDAELIGY
+687 DLPNN
-697 TKARSEGFTAKKND
+697 GFVKK
-711 KRVAIAPKR
+711 R
-720 MPRQGRKS
+720 

>member
-37 YPNFIIDLYYNSG
+37 YPQFIIDLYYNSG

-67 ITAKETDSV
+67 ITAKETDTV

-81 LENFFR
+81 LENFFK

-119 KSGQVAEVYHVPVE
+119 KSGQVAEIYHVPVE
-133 RLRVGLPNAMGRVD
+133 RLRVGLPNELGRVD
-147 KYYISADWSN
+147 KYYICADWSN

-322 ELMQAFEIYQNTVV
+322 ELMQAFEIYQNTVI

-345 TLEKILLVNDI
+345 TIEKILLVNDI
-356 QADLQIVQSS
+356 QTDLQIVQSS

-391 LEPLEQENLESESL
+391 LEPLEQENLESEKL
-405 AKIGEINGMPFYS
+405 AKVGDIDGMPVYS

-425 KAKELGCKGFHEMQH
+425 KAKELGCEGFHEH
-440 KGETVYMPCSSHK
+440 ELNGE
-453 DASDTMNYEKTNL
+453 
-466 KKVGSMITDGV
+466 KV
-477 ELPLY
+477 
-482 DTIEEAEA
+482 
-490 EAKRIGCSGHHVHTQ
+490 
-505 DGKEYF
+505 F
-511 MPCENHD
+511 MPCAKHED
-518 QITNLQL
+518 T
-525 NKTELDLFLET
+525 KTRMSEEKSELDKCLEEYGEEIT
-536 VEDIPEDWELVEE
+536 EDWEIINEE
-549 EVVDGEHVE
+549 EAQDELEE
-558 FDFEGELNKIATEKV
+558 FDFENDLNTNHIKLT
-573 ELSTGRAI
+573 STGSAYTNR
-581 PDAKSEQDGIS
+581 KSGQDQTTKQEKYQDHI
-592 KKTFDYFRVR
+592 YRVR
-602 YIYAEDQFLKR
+602 YRYAGA
-613 KTGKKRD
+613 KTGERE
-620 FCQKMMAAKKLY
+620 FCNKMIKANKVY
-632 RKEDIDRMF
+632 RKEDILAMGRRAV
-641 KLNKEFSPKG
+641 NPG
-651 TGKAG
+651 WG
-656 YDKFLFKGGAQCHHF
+656 KGGANTYSI
-671 WLRQIYKT
+671 WKYKGGGNCRH
-679 KLGIDVST
+679 KWFRVILVQKGSRPKNSDEVISST
-687 KIKDAELIGY
+687 E
-697 TKARSEGFTAKKND
+697 ARSRGVKLPRNAQEVSVAPRDLPNNGFVKK
-711 KRVAIAPKR
+711 R
-720 MPRQGRKS
+720 

>member
-81 LENFFR
+81 LENFFK

-94 LHEVIKKC
+94 LHEVLKKC

-119 KSGQVAEVYHVPVE
+119 KSGQVAELYHVPVE

-256 NAGKFVLSFSDSKD
+256 NAGKFVLSFSDSRD
-270 RAAEITPIDVSNA
+270 RAAEITPIEVSNA

-345 TLEKILLVNDI
+345 TIEKILLVNDI

-391 LEPLEQENLESESL
+391 LEPLEQENLESEKL
-405 AKIGEINGMPFYS
+405 AKVGDIDGMPVYS

-425 KAKELGCKGFHEMQH
+425 KAKELGCDGFHEH
-440 KGETVYMPCSSHK
+440 ELNGEKVYMPCAKHE
-453 DASDTMNYEKTNL
+453 DTKTRMN
-466 KKVGSMITDGV
+466 V
-477 ELPLY
+477 E
-482 DTIEEAEA
+482 
-490 EAKRIGCSGHHVHTQ
+490 
-505 DGKEYF
+505 
-511 MPCENHD
+511 
-518 QITNLQL
+518 
-525 NKTELDLFLET
+525 KTELDLFLET

-558 FDFEGELNKIATEKV
+558 FDFEDELNKIATEKV

-581 PDAKSEQDGIS
+581 PDAKSDQDGIS

-602 YIYAEDQFLKR
+602 YIYAEDEFLKR

-620 FCQKMMAAKKLY
+620 FCQKMLAAKKLY

>member
-37 YPNFIIDLYYNSG
+37 YPQFIIDLYYNSG

-67 ITAKETDSV
+67 ITAKETDTV

-81 LENFFR
+81 LENFFK

-119 KSGQVAEVYHVPVE
+119 KSGQVAELYHVPVE
-133 RLRVGLPNAMGRVD
+133 RLRVGLPNELGRVD
-147 KYYISADWSN
+147 KYYICADWSN

-345 TLEKILLVNDI
+345 TIEKILLVNDI
-356 QADLQIVQSS
+356 QTDLQIVQSS

-391 LEPLEQENLESESL
+391 LEPLEQENLESEKL
-405 AKIGEINGMPFYS
+405 AKVGDIDGMPVYS

-425 KAKELGCKGFHEMQH
+425 KAKELGCEGFHEH
-440 KGETVYMPCSSHK
+440 ELNGE
-453 DASDTMNYEKTNL
+453 
-466 KKVGSMITDGV
+466 KV
-477 ELPLY
+477 
-482 DTIEEAEA
+482 
-490 EAKRIGCSGHHVHTQ
+490 
-505 DGKEYF
+505 F
-511 MPCENHD
+511 MPCAKHED
-518 QITNLQL
+518 T
-525 NKTELDLFLET
+525 KTRMSEEKSELDKCLEEYGEEIT
-536 VEDIPEDWELVEE
+536 EDWEIINEE
-549 EVVDGEHVE
+549 EAQDELEE
-558 FDFEGELNKIATEKV
+558 FDFENDLNTNHIKLT
-573 ELSTGRAI
+573 STGSAYTNR
-581 PDAKSEQDGIS
+581 KSGQDQTTKQEKYQDHI
-592 KKTFDYFRVR
+592 YRVR
-602 YIYAEDQFLKR
+602 YRYAGA
-613 KTGKKRD
+613 KTGERE
-620 FCQKMMAAKKLY
+620 FCNKMIKANKVY
-632 RKEDIDRMF
+632 RKEDILAMGRRAV
-641 KLNKEFSPKG
+641 NPG
-651 TGKAG
+651 WG
-656 YDKFLFKGGAQCHHF
+656 KGGANTYSI
-671 WLRQIYKT
+671 WKYKGGGNCRH
-679 KLGIDVST
+679 KWFRVILVQKGSRPKNSDEVISST
-687 KIKDAELIGY
+687 E
-697 TKARSEGFTAKKND
+697 ARSRGVKLPRNAQEVSVAPRDLPNNGFVKK
-711 KRVAIAPKR
+711 R
-720 MPRQGRKS
+720 

>member
-37 YPNFIIDLYYNSG
+37 YPQFIIDLYYNSG

-81 LENFFR
+81 LENFFK

-119 KSGQVAEVYHVPVE
+119 KSGQVAEIYHVPVE
-133 RLRVGLPNAMGRVD
+133 RLRVGLPNELGRVD
-147 KYYISADWSN
+147 KYYICADWSN

-376 MRNVMTKEEI
+376 MRNVMTKDEI

-391 LEPLEQENLESESL
+391 LEPLEQENLESEKL
-405 AKIGEINGMPFYS
+405 AKVGDIDGMPVYS

-425 KAKELGCKGFHEMQH
+425 KAKELGCEGFHEH
-440 KGETVYMPCSSHK
+440 ELNGEKVYMPCAKHE
-453 DASDTMNYEKTNL
+453 DTKTRMN
-466 KKVGSMITDGV
+466 V
-477 ELPLY
+477 E
-482 DTIEEAEA
+482 
-490 EAKRIGCSGHHVHTQ
+490 
-505 DGKEYF
+505 
-511 MPCENHD
+511 
-518 QITNLQL
+518 
-525 NKTELDLFLET
+525 KTELDLFLET
-536 VEDIPEDWELVEE
+536 VEDIPEDWELIEE

-602 YIYAEDQFLKR
+602 YIYAEDEFLKR

-620 FCQKMMAAKKLY
+620 FCQKMLAAKKLY

-656 YDKFLFKGGAQCHHF
+656 YDKFIWKGGNNCHHF

>member
-12 STAPQ
+12 STSPQ

-50 THSAIINATA
+50 THSAIINATS

-81 LENFFR
+81 LENFFK

-119 KSGQVAEVYHVPVE
+119 KSGQVAEIYHVPVE
-133 RLRVGLPNAMGRVD
+133 RLRVGLPNELGRVD
-147 KYYISADWSN
+147 KYYICADWGN

-198 SSACNWALIDQK
+198 SSACNWALIDSK
-210 VSEYHLGNIE
+210 ISEYHLGNIE

-270 RAAEITPIDVSNA
+270 RAAEITPIEVSNA

-345 TLEKILLVNDI
+345 TLEKILLINDI

-391 LEPLEQENLESESL
+391 LEPLEQENLESEKL
-405 AKIGEINGMPFYS
+405 AKVGDIDGMPVYS

-425 KAKELGCKGFHEMQH
+425 KAKELGCEGFHEH
-440 KGETVYMPCSSHK
+440 ELNGEKVYMPCAKHE
-453 DASDTMNYEKTNL
+453 DTKTRMSEEK
-466 KKVGSMITDGV
+466 S
-477 ELPLY
+477 ELDKCLEEY
-482 DTIEEAEA
+482 GEEISNDWEIINEEEA
-490 EAKRIGCSGHHVHTQ
+490 Q
-505 DGKEYF
+505 D
-511 MPCENHD
+511 
-518 QITNLQL
+518 
-525 NKTELDLFLET
+525 EL
-536 VEDIPEDWELVEE
+536 ED
-549 EVVDGEHVE
+549 
-558 FDFEGELNKIATEKV
+558 FDFENDLNTNHIKLAT
-573 ELSTGRAI
+573 STGSAYTNR
-581 PDAKSEQDGIS
+581 KSGQDQTTKQEKYQDHI
-592 KKTFDYFRVR
+592 YRVR
-602 YIYAEDQFLKR
+602 YRYAGA
-613 KTGKKRD
+613 KTGERE
-620 FCQKMMAAKKLY
+620 FCNKMIKANKVY
-632 RKEDIDRMF
+632 RKEDILAMGRRAV
-641 KLNKEFSPKG
+641 NPG
-651 TGKAG
+651 WG
-656 YDKFLFKGGAQCHHF
+656 KGGANTYSI
-671 WLRQIYKT
+671 WKYKGGGNCRH
-679 KLGIDVST
+679 KWFRVILVQKGSRPKNSDEVISST
-687 KIKDAELIGY
+687 E
-697 TKARSEGFTAKKND
+697 ARSRGVKLPRNAQEVSVAPRDLPNNGFVKK
-711 KRVAIAPKR
+711 R
-720 MPRQGRKS
+720 

>member
-37 YPNFIIDLYYNSG
+37 YPQFIIDLYYNSG

-67 ITAKETDSV
+67 ITAKDTDSV

-81 LENFFR
+81 LENFFK

-94 LHEVIKKC
+94 LHEVLKKC

-119 KSGQVAEVYHVPVE
+119 KSGQVAEIYHVPVE
-133 RLRVGLPNAMGRVD
+133 RLRVGLPNELGRID
-147 KYYISADWSN
+147 KYYICADWSN
-157 IRRNKPQ
+157 VRRNKPQ

-251 FTGSG
+251 FSGSG

-356 QADLQIVQSS
+356 KADLQIVQSS

-376 MRNVMTKEEI
+376 MRNVMTKDEI
-386 REKLG
+386 RERLG
-391 LEPLEQENLESESL
+391 LERLEQENLESEKL
-405 AKIGEINGMPFYS
+405 AKVGDIDGMPVYS

-425 KAKELGCKGFHEMQH
+425 KAKELGCEGFHEH
-440 KGETVYMPCSSHK
+440 ELNGEKVYMPCAKHE
-453 DASDTMNYEKTNL
+453 DTKTRMN
-466 KKVGSMITDGV
+466 V
-477 ELPLY
+477 E
-482 DTIEEAEA
+482 
-490 EAKRIGCSGHHVHTQ
+490 
-505 DGKEYF
+505 
-511 MPCENHD
+511 
-518 QITNLQL
+518 
-525 NKTELDLFLET
+525 KTELDLFLET
-536 VEDIPEDWELVEE
+536 VEDIPEDWQLVEE

-581 PDAKSEQDGIS
+581 PDAKSDQDGIS

-602 YIYAEDQFLKR
+602 YIYAEDEFLKR

-620 FCQKMMAAKKLY
+620 FCQKMLAAKKLY

-651 TGKAG
+651 SKAG
-656 YDKFLFKGGAQCHHF
+656 YDKFLFKGGAQCHHY

-697 TKARSEGFTAKKND
+697 TKARNEGFTAKKND

>member
-37 YPNFIIDLYYNSG
+37 YPQFIIDLYYNSG

-67 ITAKETDSV
+67 ITVKETDTV

-81 LENFFR
+81 LENFFK

-119 KSGQVAEVYHVPVE
+119 KSGQVAEIYHVPVE
-133 RLRVGLPNAMGRVD
+133 RLRVGLPNELGRVD
-147 KYYISADWSN
+147 KYYICADWSN

-198 SSACNWALIDQK
+198 SSACNWALIDSK
-210 VSEYHLGNIE
+210 ISEYHLGNIE

-270 RAAEITPIDVSNA
+270 RAAEITPIEVSNA

-345 TLEKILLVNDI
+345 TIEKILLVNDI

-391 LEPLEQENLESESL
+391 LEPLEQENLESEKL
-405 AKIGEINGMPFYS
+405 AKVGDIDGMPVYS
-418 TVEEALI
+418 SIEEALI
-425 KAKELGCKGFHEMQH
+425 KAKELGCEGFHEH
-440 KGETVYMPCSSHK
+440 ELNGEKVYMPCAKHEDTKTRMSEEKSELDK
-453 DASDTMNYEKTNL
+453 CLEEYGEEISDEWEIINE
-466 KKVGSMITDGV
+466 
-477 ELPLY
+477 
-482 DTIEEAEA
+482 EEA
-490 EAKRIGCSGHHVHTQ
+490 Q
-505 DGKEYF
+505 D
-511 MPCENHD
+511 
-518 QITNLQL
+518 
-525 NKTELDLFLET
+525 EL
-536 VEDIPEDWELVEE
+536 ED
-549 EVVDGEHVE
+549 
-558 FDFEGELNKIATEKV
+558 FDFENDLNTNHIKLT
-573 ELSTGRAI
+573 STGSAYTNR
-581 PDAKSEQDGIS
+581 KSGQDQTTKQEKYQDHI
-592 KKTFDYFRVR
+592 YRVR
-602 YIYAEDQFLKR
+602 YRYAGA
-613 KTGKKRD
+613 KTGERE
-620 FCQKMMAAKKLY
+620 FCNKMIKANKVY
-632 RKEDIDRMF
+632 RKEDILAMGRRAV
-641 KLNKEFSPKG
+641 NPG
-651 TGKAG
+651 WG
-656 YDKFLFKGGAQCHHF
+656 KGGANTYSI
-671 WLRQIYKT
+671 WKYKGGGNCRH
-679 KLGIDVST
+679 KWFRVILVQKGSRPKNSDEVISST
-687 KIKDAELIGY
+687 E
-697 TKARSEGFTAKKND
+697 ARSRGVKLPRNAQEVSVAPRDLPNNGFVKK
-711 KRVAIAPKR
+711 R
-720 MPRQGRKS
+720 

>member
-37 YPNFIIDLYYNSG
+37 YPQFIIDLYYSSG

-67 ITAKETDSV
+67 ITAKETDTV

-81 LENFFR
+81 LENFFK

-119 KSGQVAEVYHVPVE
+119 KSGQVAELYHVPVE
-133 RLRVGLPNAMGRVD
+133 RLRVGLPNELGRID
-147 KYYISADWSN
+147 KYYICADWSN
-157 IRRNKPQ
+157 VRRNKPQ

-356 QADLQIVQSS
+356 KADLQIVQSS

-391 LEPLEQENLESESL
+391 LEPLEQENLESEKL
-405 AKIGEINGMPFYS
+405 AKVGDIDGMPVYS

-425 KAKELGCKGFHEMQH
+425 KAKELGCEGFHEH
-440 KGETVYMPCSSHK
+440 ELNGEKVYMPCAKHE
-453 DASDTMNYEKTNL
+453 DTKTRMN
-466 KKVGSMITDGV
+466 V
-477 ELPLY
+477 E
-482 DTIEEAEA
+482 
-490 EAKRIGCSGHHVHTQ
+490 
-505 DGKEYF
+505 
-511 MPCENHD
+511 
-518 QITNLQL
+518 
-525 NKTELDLFLET
+525 KTELDLFLET
-536 VEDIPEDWELVEE
+536 VEDIPEDWQLVEE

-602 YIYAEDQFLKR
+602 YIYAEDEFLKR

-651 TGKAG
+651 SKAG

>member
-37 YPNFIIDLYYNSG
+37 YPQFIIDLYYNSG

-67 ITAKETDSV
+67 ITAKDTDSV

-81 LENFFR
+81 LENFFK

-119 KSGQVAEVYHVPVE
+119 KSGQVAEIYHVPVE
-133 RLRVGLPNAMGRVD
+133 RLRVGLPNELGRVD
-147 KYYISADWSN
+147 KYYICADWSN

-345 TLEKILLVNDI
+345 TLEKILLVNNI
-356 QADLQIVQSS
+356 KAELQIVQSS

-391 LEPLEQENLESESL
+391 LEPLEQENLESEKL
-405 AKIGEINGMPFYS
+405 AKVGDIDGMPVYS

-425 KAKELGCKGFHEMQH
+425 KAKELGCDGFHEH
-440 KGETVYMPCSSHK
+440 ELNGEKVYMPCAKHE
-453 DASDTMNYEKTNL
+453 DTKTRMNLE
-466 KKVGSMITDGV
+466 
-477 ELPLY
+477 
-482 DTIEEAEA
+482 
-490 EAKRIGCSGHHVHTQ
+490 
-505 DGKEYF
+505 
-511 MPCENHD
+511 
-518 QITNLQL
+518 
-525 NKTELDLFLET
+525 KTELDLFLET

-602 YIYAEDQFLKR
+602 YIYAEDEFLKR

-620 FCQKMMAAKKLY
+620 FCQKMLAAKKLY

-651 TGKAG
+651 SKAG
-656 YDKFLFKGGAQCHHF
+656 YDKFIWKGGSYCHHF

>member
-17 IQEARGKNWIEY
+17 IQEARGKDWIEY

-37 YPNFIIDLYYNSG
+37 YPQFIIDLYYNSG

-67 ITAKETDSV
+67 ITAKDTDSV

-81 LENFFR
+81 LENFFK

-119 KSGQVAEVYHVPVE
+119 KSGQVAELYHVPVE
-133 RLRVGLPNAMGRVD
+133 RLRVGLPNELGRLD

-157 IRRNKPQ
+157 VRRNKPQ

-391 LEPLEQENLESESL
+391 LEPLEQENLESEKL
-405 AKIGEINGMPFYS
+405 AKVGDIDGMPVYS

-425 KAKELGCKGFHEMQH
+425 KAKELGCEGFHEH
-440 KGETVYMPCSSHK
+440 ELNGEKVYMPCAKHE
-453 DASDTMNYEKTNL
+453 DTKTRMN
-466 KKVGSMITDGV
+466 V
-477 ELPLY
+477 E
-482 DTIEEAEA
+482 
-490 EAKRIGCSGHHVHTQ
+490 
-505 DGKEYF
+505 
-511 MPCENHD
+511 
-518 QITNLQL
+518 
-525 NKTELDLFLET
+525 KTELDLFLET
-536 VEDIPEDWELVEE
+536 VEDIPEDWQLVEE

-581 PDAKSEQDGIS
+581 PNAKSDQDGIS

-602 YIYAEDQFLKR
+602 YVYAEDEFLKR

-620 FCQKMMAAKKLY
+620 FCQKMLAAKKLY

-641 KLNKEFSPKG
+641 KLNKDFSPKG
-651 TGKAG
+651 TGKGG
-656 YDKFLFKGGAQCHHF
+656 YDKFIWKGGSYCHHF

>member
-37 YPNFIIDLYYNSG
+37 YPQFIIDLYYNSG

-81 LENFFR
+81 LENFFK

-119 KSGQVAEVYHVPVE
+119 KSGQVAEIYHVPVE
-133 RLRVGLPNAMGRVD
+133 RLRVGLPNELGRVD
-147 KYYISADWSN
+147 KYYICADWSN

-198 SSACNWALIDQK
+198 SSACNWALIDSK
-210 VSEYHLGNIE
+210 ISEYHLGNIE

-230 MNNGVPTAEERLQ
+230 MNNGVPSAEERLQ

-270 RAAEITPIDVSNA
+270 RAAEITPIEVSNA

-391 LEPLEQENLESESL
+391 LEPLEQENLESEKL
-405 AKIGEINGMPFYS
+405 AKVGDIDGMPVYS

-425 KAKELGCKGFHEMQH
+425 KAKELGCEGFHEH
-440 KGETVYMPCSSHK
+440 ELNGEKVYMPCAKHE
-453 DASDTMNYEKTNL
+453 DTKTRMN
-466 KKVGSMITDGV
+466 V
-477 ELPLY
+477 E
-482 DTIEEAEA
+482 
-490 EAKRIGCSGHHVHTQ
+490 
-505 DGKEYF
+505 
-511 MPCENHD
+511 
-518 QITNLQL
+518 
-525 NKTELDLFLET
+525 KTELDLFLET
-536 VEDIPEDWELVEE
+536 VEDIPKDWQLVEE

-602 YIYAEDQFLKR
+602 YIYAEDEFLKR

-620 FCQKMMAAKKLY
+620 FCQKMLAAKKLY

-651 TGKAG
+651 SKGG
-656 YDKFLFKGGAQCHHF
+656 YDKFIWKGGSYCHHF

>member
-37 YPNFIIDLYYNSG
+37 YPQFIIDLYYNSG

-81 LENFFR
+81 LENFFK

-119 KSGQVAEVYHVPVE
+119 KSGQVAEIYHVPVE
-133 RLRVGLPNAMGRVD
+133 RLRVGLPNELGRVD
-147 KYYISADWSN
+147 KYYICADWSN

-198 SSACNWALIDQK
+198 SSACNWALIDSK
-210 VSEYHLGNIE
+210 ISEYHLGNIE

-230 MNNGVPTAEERLQ
+230 MNNGVPSAEERLQ

-270 RAAEITPIDVSNA
+270 RAAEITPIEVSNA

-345 TLEKILLVNDI
+345 TIEKILLVNDI

-391 LEPLEQENLESESL
+391 LEPLEQENLESEKL
-405 AKIGEINGMPFYS
+405 AKVGDIDGMPVYS

-425 KAKELGCKGFHEMQH
+425 KAKELGCDGFHEH
-440 KGETVYMPCSSHK
+440 ELNGEKVYMPCAKHE
-453 DASDTMNYEKTNL
+453 DTKTRMN
-466 KKVGSMITDGV
+466 V
-477 ELPLY
+477 E
-482 DTIEEAEA
+482 
-490 EAKRIGCSGHHVHTQ
+490 
-505 DGKEYF
+505 
-511 MPCENHD
+511 
-518 QITNLQL
+518 
-525 NKTELDLFLET
+525 KTELDLFLET
-536 VEDIPEDWELVEE
+536 VEDIPKDWQLVEE

-602 YIYAEDQFLKR
+602 YIYAEDEFLKR

-620 FCQKMMAAKKLY
+620 FCQKMLAAKKLY

-651 TGKAG
+651 SKGG
-656 YDKFLFKGGAQCHHF
+656 YDKFIWKGGSYCHHF

>member
-50 THSAIINATA
+50 THSAIINATS

-81 LENFFR
+81 LENFFK

-119 KSGQVAEVYHVPVE
+119 KSGQVAEIYHVPVE
-133 RLRVGLPNAMGRVD
+133 RLRVGLPNELGRID
-147 KYYISADWSN
+147 KYYICADWSN
-157 IRRNKPQ
+157 VRRNKPQ

-198 SSACNWALIDQK
+198 SSACNWALIDSK
-210 VSEYHLGNIE
+210 ISEYHLGNIE

-345 TLEKILLVNDI
+345 TLEKILLINDI

-391 LEPLEQENLESESL
+391 LEPLEQENLESEKL
-405 AKIGEINGMPFYS
+405 AKVGDIDGMPVYS

-425 KAKELGCKGFHEMQH
+425 KAKELGCEGFHEH
-440 KGETVYMPCSSHK
+440 ELNGEKVYMPCAKHE
-453 DASDTMNYEKTNL
+453 DTKTRMSEEK
-466 KKVGSMITDGV
+466 S
-477 ELPLY
+477 ELDKCLEEY
-482 DTIEEAEA
+482 GEEISNDWEIINEEEA
-490 EAKRIGCSGHHVHTQ
+490 Q
-505 DGKEYF
+505 D
-511 MPCENHD
+511 
-518 QITNLQL
+518 
-525 NKTELDLFLET
+525 EL
-536 VEDIPEDWELVEE
+536 ED
-549 EVVDGEHVE
+549 
-558 FDFEGELNKIATEKV
+558 FDFENDLNTNHIKLAT
-573 ELSTGRAI
+573 STGSAYTNR
-581 PDAKSEQDGIS
+581 KSGQDQTTKQEKYQDHI
-592 KKTFDYFRVR
+592 YRVR
-602 YIYAEDQFLKR
+602 YRYAGA
-613 KTGKKRD
+613 KTGERE
-620 FCQKMMAAKKLY
+620 FCNKMIKANKVY
-632 RKEDIDRMF
+632 RKEDILAMGRRAV
-641 KLNKEFSPKG
+641 NPG
-651 TGKAG
+651 WG
-656 YDKFLFKGGAQCHHF
+656 KGGANTYSI
-671 WLRQIYKT
+671 WKYKGGGNCRH
-679 KLGIDVST
+679 KWFRVILVQKGSRPKNSDEVISST
-687 KIKDAELIGY
+687 E
-697 TKARSEGFTAKKND
+697 ARSRGVKLPRNAQEVSVAPRDLPNNGFVKK
-711 KRVAIAPKR
+711 R
-720 MPRQGRKS
+720 

>member
-37 YPNFIIDLYYNSG
+37 YPQFIIDLYYNSG

-81 LENFFR
+81 LENFFK

-94 LHEVIKKC
+94 LHEVLKKC

-119 KSGQVAEVYHVPVE
+119 KSGQVAEIYHVPVE

-157 IRRNKPQ
+157 VRRNKPQ

-270 RAAEITPIDVSNA
+270 RAAEITPIEVSNA

-345 TLEKILLVNDI
+345 TIEKILLVNDI
-356 QADLQIVQSS
+356 QSDLQIVQSS

-391 LEPLEQENLESESL
+391 LKPLEQENLESEKL
-405 AKIGEINGMPFYS
+405 AKVGDIDGMPVYS

-425 KAKELGCKGFHEMQH
+425 KAKELGCKGFHEH
-440 KGETVYMPCSSHK
+440 ELNGEKVYMPCAKHE
-453 DASDTMNYEKTNL
+453 DTKTRMSEEK
-466 KKVGSMITDGV
+466 S
-477 ELPLY
+477 ELDKCLEEY
-482 DTIEEAEA
+482 GEEISEEWEIINEEEA
-490 EAKRIGCSGHHVHTQ
+490 Q
-505 DGKEYF
+505 D
-511 MPCENHD
+511 
-518 QITNLQL
+518 
-525 NKTELDLFLET
+525 EL
-536 VEDIPEDWELVEE
+536 ED
-549 EVVDGEHVE
+549 
-558 FDFEGELNKIATEKV
+558 FDFENDLNTNHIKLT
-573 ELSTGRAI
+573 STGSAYTNR
-581 PDAKSEQDGIS
+581 KSGQDQTTKQEKYQDHI
-592 KKTFDYFRVR
+592 YRVR
-602 YIYAEDQFLKR
+602 YRYAGA
-613 KTGKKRD
+613 KTGERE
-620 FCQKMMAAKKLY
+620 FCNKMIKANKVY
-632 RKEDIDRMF
+632 RKEDILAMGRRAV
-641 KLNKEFSPKG
+641 NPG
-651 TGKAG
+651 WG
-656 YDKFLFKGGAQCHHF
+656 KGGANTYSI
-671 WLRQIYKT
+671 WKYKGGGNCRH
-679 KLGIDVST
+679 KWFRVILVQKGSRPKNSDEVISST
-687 KIKDAELIGY
+687 E
-697 TKARSEGFTAKKND
+697 ARSRGVKLPRNAQEVSVAPRDLPNNGFVKK
-711 KRVAIAPKR
+711 R
-720 MPRQGRKS
+720 

>member
-67 ITAKETDSV
+67 ITAKETDTV

-81 LENFFR
+81 LENFFK

-102 AFDFKL
+102 SFDFKL

-119 KSGQVAEVYHVPVE
+119 KSGQVAEIYHVPVE
-133 RLRVGLPNAMGRVD
+133 RLRVGLPNELGRVD
-147 KYYISADWSN
+147 KYYICADWSN

-345 TLEKILLVNDI
+345 TIEKILLVNDI

-391 LEPLEQENLESESL
+391 LEPLEQENLESEKL
-405 AKIGEINGMPFYS
+405 AKVGNIDGMPVYS

-425 KAKELGCKGFHEMQH
+425 KAKELGCEGFHEH
-440 KGETVYMPCSSHK
+440 ELNGEKVYMPCAKHE
-453 DASDTMNYEKTNL
+453 DTKTRMN
-466 KKVGSMITDGV
+466 V
-477 ELPLY
+477 E
-482 DTIEEAEA
+482 
-490 EAKRIGCSGHHVHTQ
+490 
-505 DGKEYF
+505 
-511 MPCENHD
+511 
-518 QITNLQL
+518 
-525 NKTELDLFLET
+525 KTELDLFLET

-602 YIYAEDQFLKR
+602 YIYAEDEFLKR

-620 FCQKMMAAKKLY
+620 FCQKMLAAKKLY

-651 TGKAG
+651 SKAG
-656 YDKFLFKGGAQCHHF
+656 YDKFIWKGGSYCHHF